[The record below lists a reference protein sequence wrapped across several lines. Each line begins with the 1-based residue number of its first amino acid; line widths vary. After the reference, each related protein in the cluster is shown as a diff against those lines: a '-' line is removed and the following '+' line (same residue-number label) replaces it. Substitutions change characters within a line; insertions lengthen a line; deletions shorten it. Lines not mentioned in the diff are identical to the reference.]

1 MCTVEDTPSRL
12 KILFP
17 SKTIAFREMR
27 ISKHQSNLHMPVNL
41 CTLSPSLDMI
51 L

>member
-1 MCTVEDTPSRL
+1 MCTVRDTPSRL

-17 SKTIAFREMR
+17 SKTTAFREMR
-27 ISKHQSNLHMPVNL
+27 ISKRQSNLLMPINL
-41 CTLSPSLDMI
+41 CTLSPSLDVI